1 MIYCIYCWN
10 VLKWYQPSPKD
21 RSETYLPSTRH
32 LKRIPSP
39 TAPHL
44 QQHIAKLETWKR
56 RLSRKKKQ
64 QQISL
69 QLSVQGTVTY
79 NGDENS
85 RTYSESHTL
94 WFCPGLG
101 SEWDLWRVTAWCNSS
116 LPLECTDLQTCH
128 PRPCWADSES
138 WKKDKTQSLTLK
150 MLNWSDFTSHINP
163 NTYLNVKK
171 RKALGSKQPKT
182 IGNGPHFRRNIKAEL
197 L

>member
-1 MIYCIYCWN
+1 MYLLLECAEMIPTFTKRS
-10 VLKWYQPSPKD
+10 VRDLSPQ
-21 RSETYLPSTRH
+21 Y
-32 LKRIPSP
+32 
-39 TAPHL
+39 TAPETHPFSHCTSSAAT
-44 QQHIAKLETWKR
+44 HIEIRDMETPFIP
-56 RLSRKKKQ
+56 KKKQ

-171 RKALGSKQPKT
+171 RKALGSKE
-182 IGNGPHFRRNIKAEL
+182 NADLEL
-197 L
+197 E